1 MTKFIYKNRYKLMFV
16 FILAILVI
24 TLSSCRMD
32 SKNWYTKPYT
42 TYAQEWIDLWNGG
55 KGFWN
60 TLWGWPIN
68 ILSWPIAWLCS
79 NIGKAFGNSYFW
91 GIFFTTII
99 VRTAAWPIYS
109 KQNGM
114 SLKMQLMQPE
124 IAKVQRKYA
133 GRTDQRS
140 QQMMQQEMM
149 QVYKK
154 NKVNP
159 IGCVTTMFLQ
169 FPIFMSMY
177 EVVQRVNATKT
188 VSVDGAVSVEVA
200 GDFALSNV
208 KVFGT
213 FDMTTSFFNAEDV
226 KDKIFGLVIALL
238 FGAVTFLQQK
248 LGQRPLKYQKKYRD
262 AKDQKQGQQQNQMK
276 WMMIIMNV
284 MFVFMSLSSTSLG
297 IYWLIGGIY
306 QIGQSQIGRLI
317 NERNYERAQK
327 KNNIIG

>member
-1 MTKFIYKNRYKLMFV
+1 MTKFLYKNRYKFV
-16 FILAILVI
+16 LVLFLGILLISL
-24 TLSSCRMD
+24 TSCRMD
-32 SKNWYTKPYT
+32 SGSWYSKPYT
-42 TYAQEWIDLWNGG
+42 TYGQEWIDLWNGG
-55 KGFWN
+55 AGFWN

-68 ILSWPIAWLCS
+68 ILSYPIAWLCS
-79 NIGKAFGNSYFW
+79 SIGKGLGNSYFW

-124 IAKVQRKYA
+124 IAKIQRKYS

-140 QQMMQQEMM
+140 QQLMQQEMM

-177 EVVQRVNATKT
+177 EVVQRVNATST
-188 VSVDGAVSVEVA
+188 VTVNGAVGVTMA
-200 GDFALSNV
+200 GDFALSDT
-208 KVFGT
+208 KVFGV
-213 FDMTTSFFNAEDV
+213 FEMTTSFFNATEV

-238 FGAVTFLQQK
+238 FGGVTFLQQK

-262 AKDQKQGQQQNQMK
+262 AKNQQQTQQQGQMK

-306 QIGQSQIGRLI
+306 QIGQSQIGRMI
-317 NERNYERAQK
+317 NEHNYEKAQK
-327 KNNIIG
+327 RNNIIG

>member
-1 MTKFIYKNRYKLMFV
+1 MTKFLYKNRYKFV
-16 FILAILVI
+16 LVLFLGVLVFVLA
-24 TLSSCRMD
+24 SCRVD
-32 SKNWYTKPYT
+32 AKNWYSKPYT
-42 TYAQEWIDLWNGG
+42 SYAREWIDMWNDG
-55 KGFWN
+55 KGFGSS
-60 TLWGWPIN
+60 LLAWPIN
-68 ILSWPIAWLCS
+68 ILSWPIAWVCS
-79 NIGKAFGNSYFW
+79 NIGKALGNSYFW

-124 IAKVQRKYA
+124 IAKIQRKYA

-149 QVYKK
+149 MLYKK

-159 IGCVTTMFLQ
+159 VGCVFTMFLQ

-177 EVVQRVNATKT
+177 EVVQRVNATSTST
-188 VSVDGAVSVEVA
+188 VNGAVGVTMA
-200 GDFALSNV
+200 GDFALSNT

-213 FDMTTSFFNAEDV
+213 FEMTTSFFNAVEV
-226 KDKIFGLVIALL
+226 KDKIFGLVVALL

-262 AKDQKQGQQQNQMK
+262 GKTQQPNQNQMK

-297 IYWLIGGIY
+297 IYWLIGGVY
-306 QIGQSQIGRLI
+306 QIGQSQIGRMI
-317 NERNYERAQK
+317 NEHNYEKSQK
-327 KNNIIG
+327 RNNIIG